1 MKTMVDKIIK
11 FMFAGKIMF
20 GAQLRHILAPAATHN
35 ARAQS
40 YLQQNSFRRHST
52 WANLCLQVGSYEV
65 SGRSRG
71 GVLTNEREEN

>member
-1 MKTMVDKIIK
+1 MLRFEGKSLNTAENDVQYISKETKAVPDMKTMVDKIIK

-20 GAQLRHILAPAATHN
+20 GARLRHILAPAATHN

-52 WANLCLQVGSYEV
+52 
-65 SGRSRG
+65 
-71 GVLTNEREEN
+71 